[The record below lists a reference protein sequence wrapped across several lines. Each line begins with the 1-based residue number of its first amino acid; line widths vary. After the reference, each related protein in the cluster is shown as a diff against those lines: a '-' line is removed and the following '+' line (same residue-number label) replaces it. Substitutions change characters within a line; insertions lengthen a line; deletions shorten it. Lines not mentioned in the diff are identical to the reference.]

1 MTNTAVKICG
11 LQSVEV
17 LKSMINLPIDYIGFV
32 FAKSRRQVS
41 PGQAAEMAGVLRSWT
56 TGNRPSAAGV
66 FVNPSL
72 EELSRV
78 LSEVPL
84 DAVQLHGEETPQ
96 FCREVKERFP
106 VSLIKAV
113 SLRGESPGGYLS
125 GLEGWE
131 DSIDALLLDTFD
143 PVYGGGSGKTFA
155 WETIPEFR
163 EWCRYHGIPL
173 FVAGGLQPGNVNEL
187 IARYGPDGVDVSSGV
202 ESAPG
207 VKDIAKVKAFVERV
221 KTYDTASGS

>member
-41 PGQAAEMAGVLRSWT
+41 PGQAAELTGVLRSWT

-66 FVNPSL
+66 FVNPSI

-96 FCREVKERFP
+96 FCREVKACFP

-113 SLRGESPGGYLS
+113 SLRDESSGRHLN
-125 GLEGWE
+125 GLEGLE
-131 DSIDALLLDTFD
+131 DCIDALLLDTFD

-155 WETIPEFR
+155 WESIPVYR
-163 EWCRYHGIPL
+163 EWSKRHGIPL
-173 FVAGGLQPGNVNEL
+173 YVAGGLHPGNVNEL
-187 IARYGPDGVDVSSGV
+187 IAEYRPDGVDVSSGV

-207 VKDIAKVKAFVERV
+207 VKDTAKIRAFVERV

>member
-11 LQSVEV
+11 LQSGEV

-32 FAKSRRQVS
+32 FAKSLRQVS
-41 PGQAAEMAGVLRSWT
+41 PAQAAELAGVLRSWT

-72 EELSRV
+72 EELGRV
-78 LSEVPL
+78 LSEVQL

-113 SLRGESPGGYLS
+113 SLRGEPSGEGLS
-125 GLEGWE
+125 ALEGLE
-131 DSIDALLLDTFD
+131 DCVDALLLDTFD

-155 WETIPEFR
+155 WDTIPAYR
-163 EWCRYHGIPL
+163 EWCGRHGIPL
-173 FVAGGLQPGNVNEL
+173 FVAGGLHPGNVNEL
-187 IARYGPDGVDVSSGV
+187 IARYRPDGVDVSSGV

-207 VKDIAKVKAFVERV
+207 VKDTAKVRAFVERV